1 LLFFNPARVAKLVD
15 APGLGPDGSNT
26 VGVRVPPRAP
36 KNVPSPALISLEMEK
51 THDREC

>member
-1 LLFFNPARVAKLVD
+1 LVD

-36 KNVPSPALISLEMEK
+36 MPAQSPALLCLDMEK
-51 THDREC
+51 PHGREC